1 MSWKTLYFGFEG
13 RISRRQWWPAMLSL
27 MLASLV
33 LSFLANPMAWFSET
47 IARRG
52 PNLAETLFS
61 IALLIPETA
70 VTVKRFNDRD
80 WPQWL
85 PFSYAAIFLLFTLF
99 DHHRLIVLGKSTSL
113 SQLAFLASVAAITL
127 IIVIDNGF
135 LRGTVGPNR
144 HGPDP
149 VADDG
154 DSDDVGAGIDPAMP
168 SP

>member
-1 MSWKTLYFGFEG
+1 MGWKRLYFGFDG
-13 RISRRQWWPAMLSL
+13 RIGRRQWWLAMLSL
-27 MLASLV
+27 VAASLV
-33 LSFLANPMAWFSET
+33 LSFLANPLAWFSET
-47 IARRG
+47 IARKG

-85 PFSYAAIFLLFTLF
+85 PYGYALVFLISTLF
-99 DHHRLIVLGKSTSL
+99 DHHRLIPIASSPTAPQMAFIASL
-113 SQLAFLASVAAITL
+113 SAIVL
-127 IIVIDNGF
+127 IIIIDNGF

-149 VADDG
+149 VADDNN
-154 DSDDVGAGIDPAMP
+154 DDGSTAVDPAIS